1 MTASSGSPGWYL
13 RRLSRMGPR
22 EIGGRAGDAV
32 RRRRWRSA
40 PPPTCPDVT
49 GARFTAVLPA
59 GAIAAVPPDA
69 AKRLVAEADR
79 LMAGHAVFFGVERD
93 DLTDPDWWYDPKT
106 GRRAP
111 GGYAFDVPYRDED
124 AVGDIKQIWE
134 PSRHQYLTVLA
145 AAYAVTGDERYAERV
160 AGHLRSWWAANG
172 PLRGVHWTS
181 GIELGIRLLSWV
193 WIRRLLDGWP
203 GAAALFEDNPVA
215 LNQIWHHQRWLAA
228 FPSRGSS
235 ANNHVIA
242 EAAGQLAAACAFGWF
257 PGSARLRAGALRS
270 LERELRN
277 NTFGSG
283 LNRELAT
290 EYHGLVLEL
299 GLAAVAE
306 ADAAGVPVPRSVRLV
321 LLRMTDALA
330 AVVDDR
336 LRPPRQGDA
345 DDGHGLVVDGAG
357 TDRWG
362 SLLATGDAVFGR
374 LDWWP
379 EVTGIDVRTPLL
391 AALIRPGADALPPAR
406 TPAPG
411 TRPRRTASLSGWFRA
426 VPGAIPGRTA
436 PQDQRLHPAPGTHP
450 RRMAAPALWLRRVR
464 GDATRRE
471 QVPDDTAPTRLTD
484 DTAPTR
490 LRDDAT
496 PARLPD
502 DTAPT
507 RLTDDTAPTR
517 LTDDTA
523 PTRLR
528 DDATPARLPDGGKVP
543 PASTPAVSR
552 PVTGTRP
559 RPTAALN
566 SRLRRMTGGTARRGL
581 APDPAAPARLPDG
594 GEVPSAS
601 PPAVSRPAS
610 RPGHFAD
617 AGLTV
622 LRGPEGIW
630 CRCDGG
636 PHGFLSIAAHA
647 HADALSVEVRHDG
660 VDVLAD
666 PGTYCYHGQPEW
678 RRYFRS
684 TLGHNTLELDG
695 EDQSVSGGPFLWTRH
710 ARSRVLAVDT
720 SGEGVARWSAEHD
733 GYGRSVH
740 RRRVELH
747 HAERTLRVVDEVRG
761 PRRTVRLAFHL
772 GPAITADLV
781 ANRAVLTWTRDGEDR
796 SAELD
801 LPGQLSWRAH
811 RGESEPPLGW
821 YSPGFGRK
829 EPATTLVGTGLTD
842 GTEGFTTVLGFKG

>member
-1 MTASSGSPGWYL
+1 MGLGAGWYL

-22 EIGGRAGDAV
+22 EAVGRAGDAV

-40 PPPTCPDVT
+40 PPACPPVT
-49 GARFTAVLPA
+49 GAGFTAVLPA
-59 GAIAAVPPDA
+59 GALEAVPPDA

-79 LMAGHAVFFGVERD
+79 LMAGHVEYFGVVRD

-111 GGYAFDVPYRDED
+111 WGHAFDVPYRNEE

-160 AGHLRSWWAANG
+160 AQHLRRWWAANA
-172 PLRGVHWTS
+172 PLRGVHWIS
-181 GIELGIRLLSWV
+181 GIELGIRLVSWV

-203 GAAALFEDNPVA
+203 GAAALFEGNPVA
-215 LNQIWHHQRWLAA
+215 HHQIWHHQRWLAA

-242 EAAGQLAAACAFGWF
+242 EDAGQLAAACAFDWF
-257 PGSARLRAGALRS
+257 PSSARWRAGALRS
-270 LERELRN
+270 LERQLRI
-277 NTFGSG
+277 NTFPSG

-306 ADAAGVPVPRSVRLV
+306 ADAAGLPVPPMVRLV

-330 AVVDDR
+330 AVVDNR

-362 SLLATGDAVFGR
+362 SLLATGEAVFGR
-374 LDWWP
+374 LPWWP
-379 EVTGIDVRTPLL
+379 EVTGTDVRTPLL
-391 AALIRPGADALPPAR
+391 ASLVRPHAKG
-406 TPAPG
+406 G
-411 TRPRRTASLSGWFRA
+411 TG
-426 VPGAIPGRTA
+426 
-436 PQDQRLHPAPGTHP
+436 
-450 RRMAAPALWLRRVR
+450 
-464 GDATRRE
+464 
-471 QVPDDTAPTRLTD
+471 
-484 DTAPTR
+484 
-490 LRDDAT
+490 
-496 PARLPD
+496 
-502 DTAPT
+502 
-507 RLTDDTAPTR
+507 
-517 LTDDTA
+517 
-523 PTRLR
+523 
-528 DDATPARLPDGGKVP
+528 
-543 PASTPAVSR
+543 PAVSR
-552 PVTGTRP
+552 PVR
-559 RPTAALN
+559 
-566 SRLRRMTGGTARRGL
+566 
-581 APDPAAPARLPDG
+581 
-594 GEVPSAS
+594 
-601 PPAVSRPAS
+601 RPA
-610 RPGHFAD
+610 HFAD

-622 LRGPEGIW
+622 LRGPGEIW

-678 RRYFRS
+678 RQYFRS
-684 TLGHNTLELDG
+684 TLGHNTLRLDG
-695 EDQSVSGGPFLWTRH
+695 ADQSVSGGPFLWTRH
-710 ARSRVLAVDT
+710 ARSRVLAADT
-720 SGEGVARWSAEHD
+720 SGTEEARWCAEHD
-733 GYGRSVH
+733 GYRGVVH
-740 RRRVELH
+740 RRRVELT
-747 HAERTLRVVDEVRG
+747 AATRELRVVDEVRG
-761 PRRTVRLAFHL
+761 PRRAAQLVFHL
-772 GPAITADLV
+772 GPAVTAEL
-781 ANRAVLTWTRDGEDR
+781 AGNRALLTWTRDGEDR
-796 SAELD
+796 SAVLD

-829 EPATTLVGTGLTD
+829 EPATTLVGTGFTD
-842 GTEGFTTVLGFKG
+842 TARAFTTVLGFRD